1 MRAAGERGTGPV
13 TTPDPAALAELLD
26 TEAIRALIGETA
38 ALLDREELDGWLA
51 LFAAGSEY
59 ELGAYGPEIK
69 APMTWWKS
77 TRDEL
82 GKILDEV
89 PQHVRD
95 AGRRL
100 HLVTPVSIA
109 VAGETASALSHFTVI
124 RTDRDGRSGVYAA
137 GRYEDELVKQDGR
150 WRYASHRCV
159 LDTRMLETG
168 THLPL

>member
-1 MRAAGERGTGPV
+1 MAEA
-13 TTPDPAALAELLD
+13 DPAGLAELLD
-26 TEAIRALIGETA
+26 KEAIRALIQHTA

-51 LFAAGSEY
+51 LFAAGAEY

-69 APMTWWKS
+69 APMVWWKS
-77 TRDEL
+77 TRDDLE
-82 GKILDEV
+82 KILDEV

-95 AGRRL
+95 PGRRL
-100 HLVTPVSIA
+100 HLVTPAAIS
-109 VAGETASALSHFTVI
+109 VAGGTASALSHFAII

-137 GRYEDELVKQDGR
+137 GRYEDELVRELGR

>member
-1 MRAAGERGTGPV
+1 MAQAT
-13 TTPDPAALAELLD
+13 PAALAELLD
-26 TEAIRALIGETA
+26 RQAIRALIEETA
-38 ALLDREELDGWLA
+38 ALLDREDLAGRLD
-51 LFAAGSEY
+51 LFAAESAY
-59 ELGAYGPEIK
+59 EITAYGPEIK
-69 APMTWWKS
+69 ASMVWWKS

-82 GKILDEV
+82 AKILDEV
-89 PQHVRD
+89 AQHVRD

-100 HLVTPVSIA
+100 HLVTPVSIS
-109 VAGETASALSHFTVI
+109 VAGGTASAGSHFVVV

-137 GRYEDELVKQDGR
+137 GRYEDELVKEGDC